1 MATYP
6 ETLRGRGTLRRWDR
20 NYDAHGWARLPSDVA
35 SKFKE
40 VPNHLRPTLG
50 VQKLKGRRSG
60 HFIHDDLQKAL
71 DEALV
76 HRIRGPSDVV
86 PLNDSL
92 CVKDRGGACSAGLVQ
107 YCKGGQS
114 DGVRRSRM
122 FQMMLI
128 NIRNCYYV

>member
-50 VQKLKGRRSG
+50 VQTLKGRRSG

-92 CVKDRGGACSAGLVQ
+92 CVKDRGGACSAGLVILYHTPYTTAWAHSAWADCTGAQ
-107 YCKGGQS
+107 RKG
-114 DGVRRSRM
+114 
-122 FQMMLI
+122 
-128 NIRNCYYV
+128 

>member
-1 MATYP
+1 MGVQKLGATY
-6 ETLRGRGTLRRWDR
+6 D
-20 NYDAHGWARLPSDVA
+20 
-35 SKFKE
+35 
-40 VPNHLRPTLG
+40 HLRPTPG

-107 YCKGGQS
+107 ARIYRKLRLFVPS
-114 DGVRRSRM
+114 VRTWGHT
-122 FQMMLI
+122 
-128 NIRNCYYV
+128 

>member
-1 MATYP
+1 MGCRAAWADST
-6 ETLRGRGTLRRWDR
+6 RGNSTGQHAQHEQHER
-20 NYDAHGWARLPSDVA
+20 
-35 SKFKE
+35 
-40 VPNHLRPTLG
+40 VPNHLRPTHG

-76 HRIRGPSDVV
+76 HRIHGPSDVV

-107 YCKGGQS
+107 YCKGGS
-114 DGVRRSRM
+114 LTGYAAV
-122 FQMMLI
+122 
-128 NIRNCYYV
+128 

>member
-1 MATYP
+1 MGCRAAWADST
-6 ETLRGRGTLRRWDR
+6 RGNSTGQHAQHEQHER
-20 NYDAHGWARLPSDVA
+20 
-35 SKFKE
+35 

-76 HRIRGPSDVV
+76 HRIHGPSDVV

-92 CVKDRGGACSAGLVQ
+92 CVKDRGGACSAGLVILYHTPYNTAWAHSAWADCTGAQ
-107 YCKGGQS
+107 RKG
-114 DGVRRSRM
+114 
-122 FQMMLI
+122 
-128 NIRNCYYV
+128 